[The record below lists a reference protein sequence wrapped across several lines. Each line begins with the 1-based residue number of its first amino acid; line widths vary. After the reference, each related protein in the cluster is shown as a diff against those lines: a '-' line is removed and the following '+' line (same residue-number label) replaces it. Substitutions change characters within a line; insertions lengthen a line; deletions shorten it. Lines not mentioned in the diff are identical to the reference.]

1 MNDETM
7 DELNAD
13 TAEVTSLRAWVGERN
28 AEKAAAKGLP
38 GLFEWL
44 ATGEVR

>member
-1 MNDETM
+1 MNDETL

-13 TAEVTSLRAWVGERN
+13 TAEVVNLRNFAGEKT
-28 AEKAAAKGLP
+28 AERAAAKGLP

-44 ATGEVR
+44 ATGEVL